1 MKVKFSLP
9 IFLVLF
15 ISTIIFSQPGWVSL
29 NSGATVNLNSVYF
42 VDENNGFVVGESG
55 TVLKTTNGGM
65 SWNSTTTS
73 PAENLNAVHFFNVN
87 EGVIAAS
94 GGVIFRTTNGGTTW
108 NTVTTGVSD
117 NLFSLSFSGATGLCG
132 GSSQTILKSTN
143 SGASWSIIQNG
154 FFGGGFWGTH
164 MINATTGFVAGENS
178 IFQPMLGKTTNGGTT
193 WDFFPF
199 YLNSNEGK
207 LYAVHFFDANNGI
220 TAAAVWEGSGAVSR
234 TTDGGS
240 NWSTS
245 IFGQAFFGMHF
256 PTSTVGYVVGMGGG
270 IYKTTNSG
278 LSWTSQNSGTSQT
291 LNDVFFINDFT
302 GFVTGENGVILKTT
316 DGGVPVELTSFTA
329 NAQEGMVVLNW
340 TTATETNNQGFEIER
355 ASSLTS
361 PVQEWQKIG
370 FVPGFGTT
378 TEPKSY
384 SYTDQSVT
392 GGKYY
397 YRLKQIDF
405 DGSFTYSGVIEA
417 EVLVPTEY
425 LLKQNYPNPF
435 NPATTIEFSL
445 PVDAQVK
452 IGVYNLVG
460 EKVAEVI
467 DKDFTAGNHRIDYN
481 ASQLTSGVYLYKLDA
496 VDISGK
502 NYTSVKKMTLLK

>member
-1 MKVKFSLP
+1 MKVKFSLS

-29 NSGATVNLNSVYF
+29 NSGVTVNLNSVHF
-42 VDENNGFVVGESG
+42 VDENNGYAVGEAG
-55 TVLKTTNGGM
+55 TVLKTTNGGTN
-65 SWNSTTTS
+65 WTSTTTS
-73 PAENLNAVHFFNVN
+73 PAENLNAVHFFNMN

-94 GGVIFRTTNGGTTW
+94 GGVIFRTTNGGTIW

-117 NLFSLSFSGATGLCG
+117 NLFSLSFSGAIGLCG

-164 MINATTGFVAGENS
+164 MINANVGFVAGENS

-199 YLNSNEGK
+199 YLNNNEGK
-207 LYAVHFFDANNGI
+207 LYDAHFFDANNGI
-220 TAAAVWEGSGAVSR
+220 TTAAVWEGSGAVSR
-234 TTDGGS
+234 TTDGGN

-256 PTSTVGYVVGMGGG
+256 PTSTVGYVVGMNGG
-270 IYKTTNSG
+270 IHRTTNG
-278 LSWTSQNSGTSQT
+278 GQSWTSQTSGTSQT

-302 GFVTGENGVILKTT
+302 GFAAGDNGVILKTT
-316 DGGVPVELTSFTA
+316 DGGVPVELTSFTV
-329 NAQEGMVVLNW
+329 NVVDEKVVLNW
-340 TTATETNNQGFEIER
+340 TTATETNNQGFEILR
-355 ASSLTS
+355 SA
-361 PVQEWQKIG
+361 QIDNDWQKIG
-370 FVPGFGTT
+370 YVPGFGTT

-392 GGKYY
+392 SGTYY

-405 DGSFTYSGVIEA
+405 DGSFTYSKVVEA
-417 EVLVPTEY
+417 EVFQPTEFS
-425 LLKQNYPNPF
+425 LEQNYPNPF

-445 PVDAQVK
+445 PADAQVK
-452 IGVYNLVG
+452 IIVYNLVG
-460 EKVAEVI
+460 EKVAEI
-467 DKDFTAGNHRIDYN
+467 TNKDYTAGNHKIDFN
-481 ASQLTSGVYLYKLDA
+481 ASQLTSGVYLYKIDA
-496 VDISGK
+496 VDVSGK
-502 NYTSVKKMTLLK
+502 SYNSIKKITLLK

>member
-1 MKVKFSLP
+1 MKVKFSLQ

-15 ISTIIFSQPGWVSL
+15 ISTVVLGQPGWVSL
-29 NSGATVNLNSVYF
+29 NSGATVNLNSVHF

-207 LYAVHFFDANNGI
+207 LYAVHFFDVNNGI
-220 TAAAVWEGSGAVSR
+220 TASAVWEGSGAVSR

-256 PTSTVGYVVGMGGG
+256 STSTVGYVVGMGGG

-278 LSWTSQNSGTSQT
+278 LSWTSQNSGTGQT
-291 LNDVFFINDFT
+291 LNDVFFINNFT
-302 GFVTGENGVILKTT
+302 GFVAGENGVILKTT
-316 DGGVPVELTSFTA
+316 DGGVPVELTSFIA
-329 NAQEGMVVLNW
+329 SVVEGSVALKW
-340 TTATETNNQGFEIER
+340 TTATETNNQGFEILR
-355 ASSLTS
+355 SA
-361 PVQEWQKIG
+361 QNDDNWQKIAY
-370 FVPGFGTT
+370 VPGFGTT

-392 GGKYY
+392 SGKYY

-405 DGSFTYSGVIEA
+405 DGSFTYSNVVET
-417 EVLVPTEY
+417 EVLVPTEF
-425 LLKQNYPNPF
+425 LLKHNYPNPF
-435 NPATTIEFSL
+435 NPATAIEFSL
-445 PVDAQVK
+445 PINAQVK
-452 IGVYNLVG
+452 ISVYNLVG
-460 EKVAEVI
+460 EKVAEVVNE
-467 DKDFTAGNHRIDYN
+467 DFTTGNHKIKFN
-481 ASQLTSGVYLYKLDA
+481 ASGLTSGIYLYKLEALD
-496 VDISGK
+496 VTGK

>member
-1 MKVKFSLP
+1 MKAKFSLP
-9 IFLVLF
+9 IFLILF
-15 ISTIIFSQPGWVSL
+15 ISKVVFSQPGWVSL
-29 NSGATVNLNSVYF
+29 NSGVTVNLNSVYF
-42 VDENNGFVVGESG
+42 IDENYGFAVGEVG
-55 TVLKTTNGGM
+55 TVLKTTNGGT
-65 SWNSTTTS
+65 SWTSTTTS
-73 PAENLNAVHFFNVN
+73 PAENLNAVHFFNMN
-87 EGVIAAS
+87 EGIIAAS
-94 GGVIFRTTNGGTTW
+94 SGVIFRTTNGGTTW

-117 NLFSLSFSGATGLCG
+117 NLFSLSFSGTTGLCG

-143 SGASWSIIQNG
+143 SGSSWSIIQNG

-164 MINATTGFVAGENS
+164 MLNANVGFVAGENS

-193 WDFFPF
+193 WDFYPF

-207 LYAVHFFDANNGI
+207 LYGVHFFDANNGI

-270 IYKTTNSG
+270 IHKTTNSG

-302 GFVTGENGVILKTT
+302 GFATGDNGVILKTT
-316 DGGVPVELTSFTA
+316 DGGVPVELTSFSA
-329 NAQEGMVVLNW
+329 NVVDGKVILNW
-340 TTATETNNQGFEIER
+340 TTATETNNQGFEIIR
-355 ASSLTS
+355 SAQNDNCWLN
-361 PVQEWQKIG
+361 IG

-378 TEPKSY
+378 TEPKIY
-384 SYTDQSVT
+384 NYTDQSVIN
-392 GGKYY
+392 GKYY

-405 DGSFTYSGVIEA
+405 DGSPTYSSVVEA
-417 EVLVPTEY
+417 EVSSLTEFS
-425 LLKQNYPNPF
+425 LKQNYPNPF

-445 PVDAQVK
+445 PFDSQVK
-452 IGVYNLVG
+452 ISVYNLVG

-467 DKDFTAGNHRIDYN
+467 NKNLTAGSHKIYFN
-481 ASQLTSGVYLYKLDA
+481 ASQLTSGVYLYKMDA
-496 VDISGK
+496 VDAAGK
-502 NYTSVKKMTLLK
+502 N